1 MEPESVSTNADS
13 DMSEADEGNDTD
25 SAEESD
31 EWSPSNKET
40 DSFVELVFRKELIK
54 AQKDKLL
61 KNYPKPS
68 TNATHT
74 RSSSGFFYQS
84 RSLPDAAC

>member
-1 MEPESVSTNADS
+1 MEPESFSTNADS
-13 DMSEADEGNDTD
+13 DVSEADEGNDTD

-54 AQKDKLL
+54 A
-61 KNYPKPS
+61 
-68 TNATHT
+68 
-74 RSSSGFFYQS
+74 
-84 RSLPDAAC
+84 